1 MKTLGSFIDKKT
13 LSRRKII
20 DEKSVFYIFGLII
33 KEEFGKQG
41 AKNIIPT
48 LFRDKK
54 IVIKVVGSNWASEI
68 LLQKSYILKKL
79 NNELGAEEVFDLVV
93 SD

>member
-20 DEKSVFYIFGLII
+20 DEKSVFYIFGLVI

-79 NNELGAEEVFDLVV
+79 NNEFGAEEVFDLVV